1 MQPAQIEPAPPLQA
15 PKVHRRNQKNRRKE
29 EEGMDQKS
37 ILEMARG
44 AIAERVDVEMGR
56 VMENI
61 ADPNTKSTEK
71 RIITLK
77 L

>member
-1 MQPAQIEPAPPLQA
+1 
-15 PKVHRRNQKNRRKE
+15 
-29 EEGMDQKS
+29 MDQKS